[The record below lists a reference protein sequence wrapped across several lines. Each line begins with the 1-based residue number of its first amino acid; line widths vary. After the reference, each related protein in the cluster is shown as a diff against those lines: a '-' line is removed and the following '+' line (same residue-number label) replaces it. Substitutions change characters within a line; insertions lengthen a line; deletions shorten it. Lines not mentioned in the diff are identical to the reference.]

1 MMSKPVRFNGR
12 TWRVTALAENA
23 VLFTLEEQKSDDLD
37 VITAVESQIDRSS
50 ITGITDQVASYNSLA
65 VFFDLRQQSHL
76 SVLDEIS
83 ALKFKKET
91 RAKEG
96 KLIEIPVCYDLG
108 LDWNEVLVQTGL
120 SKTTY
125 IKRHT
130 EREYSLALVGFM
142 PGFAYL
148 KGMDKSLSCSR
159 KDSPRTRVPAGSIG
173 VAGEFTGMYSFSS
186 PGGWQIIGRTPV
198 SLFDETK
205 MPPLIIGRQDRIRFY
220 PINRREFEDYE

>member
-1 MMSKPVRFNGR
+1 MSKPVTFNGR
-12 TWRVTALAENA
+12 TWRVTALAEDA
-23 VLFTLEEQKSDDLD
+23 VLFTLDEQKDDNLD
-37 VITAVESQIDRSS
+37 VITGVESQVERSA
-50 ITGITDQVASYNSLA
+50 IAGITDLVASYNSIA
-65 VFFDLRQQSHL
+65 VFFDSRQHSHL
-76 SVLDEIS
+76 SVLDGI
-83 ALKFKKET
+83 AAMKFEEET
-91 RAKEG
+91 RVKEG
-96 KLIEIPVCYDLG
+96 KIIKIPVCYDLG

-120 SKTTY
+120 SRETY

-205 MPPLIIGRQDRIRFY
+205 MPPLIIGREDRLRFY
-220 PINRREFEDYE
+220 PISRNEFEDYE